1 MISKLEPVR
10 RKRTKLHD
18 GVVEDM
24 LRLIRQGEFK
34 QGERLPTEPE
44 LSEQFDVSRGTL
56 RAAIQELVRL
66 GLLEVRQGD
75 GTYLRTPDNE
85 TLTQPF
91 QAMLASEPFLAS
103 ELVQLRRLLEP
114 EIASLAAKKCTS
126 KDATTL
132 HHLLEEQRQ
141 RTQKGETLAAQDLA
155 FHHEIA
161 RIADNHLIRKILTML
176 HHLLNDLRYEAYA
189 SDEATTVKQHQKILD
204 AVVKNDSDK
213 ARQAMLTHLEW
224 VENVLKKRGISQ

>member
-1 MISKLEPVR
+1 MVSKIEPVR

-18 GVVEDM
+18 SVVDDM

-34 QGERLPTEPE
+34 WGERLPTEPE
-44 LSEQFDVSRGTL
+44 LSERFDVSRGTL

-75 GTYLRTPDNE
+75 GTYLRSPDNE

-126 KDATTL
+126 KNAATL
-132 HHLLEEQRQ
+132 RSLLEEQRQ

-224 VENVLKKRGISQ
+224 VENVLKKRGIAQ